1 MHNVRYGRLPS
12 ESASRMTP
20 RERIALA
27 LEHKQPDRVPIDLGS
42 NGQTGMNVS
51 TLYRFRKELGF
62 PEHPIKVTEP
72 AQMLGEIEDDLM
84 KIVGCDVV
92 GLWNRGN
99 FYGFLN
105 ENWKPWA
112 LDDGTPVYVPGAFE
126 VDVDEN
132 GNKWLYAKGDRNSSP
147 CACMPE
153 GGSFFD
159 AAIRSEPFDCDIDEV
174 DLTPAEDFK
183 DDFTVATDEDA
194 SYWAAESKRLYEET
208 DYAIMGVLGGGGLGD
223 VAMVPGPHITAPR
236 GIRLVSDWLMAHA
249 LFPDYVAEVFE
260 YQTEIMLKNLEI
272 YRQAVGGR
280 ISVVWVSGTDFGTQ
294 NGLFTS
300 RETFRKLYKPYY
312 ERINGWIHKNTGWK
326 TFYHTC
332 GCVNDLL
339 DDFAEMG
346 IDCLNPV
353 QVNAIERG
361 GISARELKD
370 KWGDRFVFWGGG
382 VDTQKTLPFGT
393 PEEVRTEVEERVSI
407 FNRGGGFVFSSI
419 HNVVAKVPAKN
430 LVAMYEVPLGR
441 KLV

>member
-1 MHNVRYGRLPS
+1 
-12 ESASRMTP
+12 MTP
-20 RERIALA
+20 RERIACA
-27 LEHKQPDRVPIDLGS
+27 LEHRQPDRVPIDLGS

-51 TLYRFRKELGF
+51 TLYRFRRELGL
-62 PEHPIKVTEP
+62 PEHPIKVIEP

-84 KIVGCDVV
+84 KIVGGDVM

-132 GNKWLYAKGDRNSSP
+132 GVKWLYARGDRSSSP

-159 AAIRSEPFDCDIDEV
+159 AAIRGEPFDWDIDED
-174 DLTPAEDFK
+174 DLTPVDDFK
-183 DDFTVATDEDA
+183 DDFAVASDEDA
-194 SYWAAESKRLYEET
+194 SYWEAESRRLYEET

-223 VAMVPGPHITAPR
+223 VAVIPGPHITSPR

-260 YQTEIMLKNLEI
+260 YQTGVMMKNLEI
-272 YRQAVGGR
+272 YRQSVGER
-280 ISVVWVSGTDFGTQ
+280 ISVIWVSGTDFGTQ

-300 RETFRKLYKPYY
+300 KETFRKLYKPYY
-312 ERINGWIHKNTGWK
+312 ERINGWIHENTGWK

-339 DDFAEMG
+339 DDFAQMG
-346 IDCLNPV
+346 VDCLNPV

-370 KWGDRFVFWGGG
+370 RWGDRFVFWGGG

-393 PEEVRTEVEERVSI
+393 PEEVRAEVTERASI

-419 HNVVAKVPAKN
+419 HNVVAKVPAEN
-430 LVAMYEVPLGR
+430 LAAMYEAVLGR
-441 KLV
+441 RVA